1 MSVEENGFY
10 LTGARAAFAVSL
22 IVLVTYGWK
31 IAAHSVAQEL
41 TIQAHTAYIEEDKA
55 TKKEILLEIK
65 ELGKKVDRL
74 SYSSSDAPS
83 EKETRLGR
91 NHQ

>member
-1 MSVEENGFY
+1 MSVEENGISISP
-10 LTGARAAFAVSL
+10 ARAAFALSL
-22 IVLVTYGWK
+22 IALVTFGWK

-41 TIQAHTAYIEEDKA
+41 TIQAHTAYIEEDKT

-74 SYSSSDAPS
+74 SYSMSDAPA
-83 EKETRLGR
+83 EKEPRLGR